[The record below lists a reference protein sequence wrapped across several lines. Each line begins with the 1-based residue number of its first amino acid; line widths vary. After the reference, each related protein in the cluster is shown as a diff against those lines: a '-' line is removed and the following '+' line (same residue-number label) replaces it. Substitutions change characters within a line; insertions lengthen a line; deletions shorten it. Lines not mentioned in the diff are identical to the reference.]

1 MTGNGSFNAN
11 DGGQNYGNS
20 FVKLNLENG
29 QLAVKD
35 YFTPCNVR
43 LLNLSGGPELGSAGP
58 LLIPDSDLIVGGGKE
73 GRLYL
78 LTSTRMGGYVAA
90 PSSGIPR
97 CQNHNILQ
105 EFRATEGAIYGS
117 PIFWKGTDTSR
128 VYVWGVNDHLRAYI
142 FDGQRFPETDK
153 PTMSAFRAPKGTPGG
168 MLSLSSDG
176 GNAGTGI
183 VWAVVPLDGD
193 ANKERGVTGIML
205 ALDALDVS
213 KTLWTSEQ
221 SGGRDRL
228 GLFAKFTPPT
238 VAGGK
243 VFVATYGD
251 AEARRTYREFARP
264 VQFPTRYYVA
274 VYGLRQPS
282 AH

>member
-1 MTGNGSFNAN
+1 
-11 DGGQNYGNS
+11 
-20 FVKLNLENG
+20 
-29 QLAVKD
+29 
-35 YFTPCNVR
+35 
-43 LLNLSGGPELGSAGP
+43 
-58 LLIPDSDLIVGGGKE
+58 
-73 GRLYL
+73 
-78 LTSTRMGGYVAA
+78 
-90 PSSGIPR
+90 
-97 CQNHNILQ
+97 
-105 EFRATEGAIYGS
+105 
-117 PIFWKGTDTSR
+117 